1 MASLLLGKAYSLQGR
16 ADQNVWKKI
25 IEMTAGRDSLVMDAK
40 LHAPGNGFDVIPSAS
55 WLNFHMT
62 P

>member
-1 MASLLLGKAYSLQGR
+1 
-16 ADQNVWKKI
+16 
-25 IEMTAGRDSLVMDAK
+25 MTAGRDSLVMDAK